1 MYILWHIWMFSL
13 CLWIFSPQIEY
24 IIFHL
29 TFIAHPC
36 TFTYSPY
43 PNTPGWFWVVLSVVR
58 SCWDR
63 WRVPADILSGGCQYP
78 NYFSYGRMVNLIP
91 LSVYMRFMWIS
102 KHQILTCMVSFTPR
116 IIHVLSKGLVGHA
129 GWLLHMMIKLNWWRT
144 PTVIVYWWCSEI
156 LTCVTAVLVI
166 GTLVLPVGNPL
177 LQSPAAQ
184 PPSSSSSSAPLRS
197 FGILSG
203 LSAAFAISLL
213 FIMAQTYEER
223 WIPCRACVSASRL
236 PLCVRVCA
244 LVWGRSTCSV
254 VSVEER
260 AELATLYVQAEV
272 TAQAQWTPLRER
284 VRGSPFW
291 APRNRWERG
300 EKKGGVQ
307 SNERLTQHS
316 VSTQTLGLDVRNG
329 RSVQPQ
335 EVGGL
340 RSCSRAAF
348 SLAVGASRS
357 VRTKTSVPMCASCLR
372 RRRHVCC
379 LCLCL
384 CRGRGR
390 DIVSAA
396 GGSSSRQAVI
406 AENGALRVY
415 CAAIMERLMCHTFIN
430 TLSGA
435 CMVFATHLFANCAFM
450 TLIRPA

>member
-1 MYILWHIWMFSL
+1 MFCLKDLWDML
-13 CLWIFSPQIEY
+13 VDY
-24 IIFHL
+24 
-29 TFIAHPC
+29 C
-36 TFTYSPY
+36 T
-43 PNTPGWFWVVLSVVR
+43 WW
-58 SCWDR
+58 
-63 WRVPADILSGGCQYP
+63 SG
-78 NYFSYGRMVNLIP
+78 S
-91 LSVYMRFMWIS
+91 
-102 KHQILTCMVSFTPR
+102 
-116 IIHVLSKGLVGHA
+116 
-129 GWLLHMMIKLNWWRT
+129 
-144 PTVIVYWWCSEI
+144 
-156 LTCVTAVLVI
+156 I
-166 GTLVLPVGNPL
+166 GDELPL
-177 LQSPAAQ
+177 LLSIGGVWRSSRVWQLSLLLAPSCCRLGTPSFRALLLSH
-184 PPSSSSSSAPLRS
+184 PPPPPPLRS

-300 EKKGGVQ
+300 GKKRGGVQ

-379 LCLCL
+379 LCLC
-384 CRGRGR
+384 RGRGR
-390 DIVSAA
+390 ANVCTLCQRQEDRAADRLSSQRTERYAFIV
-396 GGSSSRQAVI
+396 
-406 AENGALRVY
+406 L
-415 CAAIMERLMCHTFIN
+415 
-430 TLSGA
+430 
-435 CMVFATHLFANCAFM
+435 
-450 TLIRPA
+450 P